1 FVFVSLSL
9 PLCLSGFFTF
19 FFSVSL
25 APPLS
30 HASSLSLSPRNK
42 EQRDSNPVFVSTT
55 VPNLTDLVSVI
66 SIFITTKPCHHQTSS
81 SFPPQF
87 IVVTTTALRVCFIYL
102 GQSSYRLPLNKV
114 EEAEEAW
121 WWWSRT
127 DSISEEAWLETRRQ
141 RAGDSR
147 TEHNSCSVFSVVMR
161 RQHSGG

>member
-1 FVFVSLSL
+1 
-9 PLCLSGFFTF
+9 FFTF

-30 HASSLSLSPRNK
+30 HASSLSLSPPSSPP
-42 EQRDSNPVFVSTT
+42 QFVVTTT

-81 SFPPQF
+81 SSPPQF